1 MPYTYKKEAS
11 QYCVYKKDT
20 GEKVGC
26 TDGNREA
33 LNRYLAAIHT
43 NVKKEAVAQQIENLR
58 EARHPPSRLRTAIAR
73 SIKS

>member
-58 EARHPPSRLRTAIAR
+58 EAIRTEIR
-73 SIKS
+73 KYFKKKSNQK